1 MERKAIK
8 KEIKEKFLSKEKHG
22 LVITVKGKWGSGKT
36 YFIKNLLDEEREKYA
51 YISLFGKN
59 SINEITQEIVLKISK
74 FRKILGDVSLILKQL
89 GGLFTHIGAV
99 GNLLSLVSTAD
110 IKGSVVVVD
119 DFERLSEN
127 LHPREVMGLVAQ
139 LKEDKQCKVILIMN
153 EEVLTSNNEKY
164 KKLKEEYDEYK
175 EKIVDLEL
183 VFEPSVEENFEIACS
198 FNKENFAKEEIES
211 YIKEI
216 GEINIRLINY
226 LFVNMEL
233 FSFLKNLKEEVRTNS
248 LKMSV
253 LSSIIK
259 SLLYYLY
266 IKHKNNTLIWELEA
280 EAVRLSKDL
289 TNTEKKEN
297 VKSKI
302 EKIQKILKDSE
313 AYKPRDFINLREKKF
328 GKYLLKI
335 VKTGVSGDISAEE
348 AVESI
353 KAYLDE
359 INEKFENEN
368 NLKELRSQLENIHFN
383 FTYNIYYTKEK
394 FKEDLLKFLEEHKE
408 KIFYL
413 DMDLIIFLLDEL
425 IKLFPYKKEEIE
437 NVFYEIFTTIIKAK
451 LRENPFFIFDF
462 EIDMY
467 LPQIKKST
475 YLSEKE
481 LTEFLEDLQ
490 KIVLE
495 EQRKIL
501 DCTKFMEYLAF
512 IINKRG
518 WEYYEIDLINSIQKN
533 ELIKCLKESKSLKVV
548 ADFARI
554 YSKNSVFTTF
564 KKNLIDA
571 LEEIKKDFNEDSL
584 EIKRIQKF
592 IDFLK
597 QS

>member
-1 MERKAIK
+1 MERRAVE

-89 GGLFTHIGAV
+89 GGLSTHIGAV
-99 GNLLSLVSTAD
+99 RNLLSLVSTID
-110 IKGSVVVVD
+110 IKDSIIVID

-127 LHPREVMGLVAQ
+127 LHPREVMGLIAQ

-153 EEVLTSNNEKY
+153 EEVLTSDNEKY
-164 KKLKEEYDEYK
+164 KKLKDEYDEYK

-183 VFEPSVEENFEIACS
+183 VFEPSVKENFEIACS

-266 IKHKNNTLIWELEA
+266 IKHKNNTLIWELEV
-280 EAVRLSKDL
+280 EAVRLNKDL

-297 VKSKI
+297 VKSRI
-302 EKIQKILKDSE
+302 EKIQKILEESE

-335 VKTGVSGDISAEE
+335 VKTGVSGDISAEK

-368 NLKELRSQLENIHFN
+368 NLKELRSQLENIYFN
-383 FTYNIYYTKEK
+383 FTYNIYYTKEE

-413 DMDLIIFLLDEL
+413 DMMNLIIFLSDEL
-425 IKLFPYKKEEIE
+425 IKLFPDNKGEIE
-437 NVFYEIFTTIIKAK
+437 NKFYEAFTTFIKTK
-451 LRENPFFIFDF
+451 LKENPFFIFDF
-462 EIDMY
+462 EIDMH

-475 YLSEKE
+475 YFSEKE
-481 LTEFLEDLQ
+481 LTEFLENLR

-518 WEYYEIDLINSIQKN
+518 WEHYERDLINSIQK
-533 ELIKCLKESKSLKVV
+533 K
-548 ADFARI
+548 
-554 YSKNSVFTTF
+554 
-564 KKNLIDA
+564 
-571 LEEIKKDFNEDSL
+571 
-584 EIKRIQKF
+584 
-592 IDFLK
+592 
-597 QS
+597 